1 MFRFLESISI
11 IDGEVQRL
19 ALHQRRVNHTLD
31 TFCKGKEINLQDAI
45 HAQRGGGNGS
55 VKCRILYDGDGCSV
69 QFSNYQPRLI
79 KTLQIIENN
88 DLNYSFK
95 FANREDLDN
104 AFAQRGSC
112 DDILI
117 VKNQKIT
124 DSSIANIAFQ
134 RDGQWFTPREP
145 LLKGTMRQYL
155 IEHGMLRPAEIT
167 VENLSSFS
175 HFKLINALLAFDSP
189 EYPVSNIHF

>member
-11 IDGEVQRL
+11 IDGEVHRL
-19 ALHQRRVNHTLD
+19 ALHQRRVDLTLD
-31 TFCKGKEINLQDAI
+31 TFCKGKTINLQDAI

-55 VKCRILYDGDGCSV
+55 VKCRVLYDGDGCEV
-69 QFSNYQPRLI
+69 QFSNYKPREI
-79 KTLQIIENN
+79 KTLRIIENN
-88 DLNYSFK
+88 DISYSFK
-95 FANREDLDN
+95 FTNREAIEA
-104 AFAQRGSC
+104 AFDQRKTC

-117 VKNQKIT
+117 VKNGKIT

-155 IEHGMLRPAEIT
+155 LGHGMLRYAEIT
-167 VENLSSFS
+167 VENLSSYS
-175 HFKLINALLAFDSP
+175 AFKLINALLAFESP

>member
-19 ALHQRRVNHTLD
+19 AGHQRRVNHTLD
-31 TFCKGKEINLQDAI
+31 TFYKGTSINLQDAI
-45 HAQRGGGNGS
+45 HAQRGGGNGT
-55 VKCRILYDGDGCSV
+55 VKCRVLYDGDGCAV
-69 QFSNYQPRLI
+69 HFSNYKPREI

-88 DLNYSFK
+88 DISYAFK
-95 FANREDLDN
+95 FANREVIEA
-104 AFAQRGSC
+104 AFDQRANC

-117 VKNQKIT
+117 VKNGKIT

-134 RDGQWFTPREP
+134 KDGQWFTPREP

-155 IEHGMLRPAEIT
+155 IEHGMLRHAEIT

-175 HFKLINALLAFDSP
+175 AFKLINALLAFDSP

>member
-11 IDGEVQRL
+11 IEGEVQRL
-19 ALHQRRVNHTLD
+19 ALHQRRVNLTLD
-31 TFCKGKEINLQDAI
+31 TFCKGKTINLQDAI
-45 HAQRGGGNGS
+45 HAQRGGGNGT
-55 VKCRILYDGDGCSV
+55 VKCRILYDGDVCEV
-69 QFSNYQPRLI
+69 QFSNYKPRQI

-88 DLNYSFK
+88 DISYSFK
-95 FANREDLDN
+95 FANREAIEAAFDL
-104 AFAQRGSC
+104 RGTC
-112 DDILI
+112 DDILL
-117 VKNQKIT
+117 VKNGRIT

-155 IEHGMLRPAEIT
+155 LEHGVLRHAEINA
-167 VENLSSFS
+167 ENLSSFS
-175 HFKLINALLAFDSP
+175 TFKLINALLAFESP